1 MRCVGTGS
9 LLSSLIPKPVQ
20 MGMGPFSQLSIGITA
35 SRSFIFLLRI
45 SYITPAHSLLEGRNF
60 FLLPSYSLYPQ
71 TCVLCVSFVEVLCS
85 EDNDA
90 QFLALR
96 SVAQRD
102 EHRAKVLPYL
112 HATREEKVHLT
123 CLSLASYPG
132 HMVGPCSLG
141 TRLACLPLASYPGHM
156 VGPCSLGTRLACL
169 KPPHCPVVTTKTG

>member
-1 MRCVGTGS
+1 MWGTGSS

-20 MGMGPFSQLSIGITA
+20 MGMGQFSQLSIGIMA
-35 SRSFIFLLRI
+35 SRLFIFLLRI
-45 SYITPAHSLLEGRNF
+45 SYTTPAHSLLEGRNF
-60 FLLPSYSLYPQ
+60 LLPSSSLYPQ

-112 HATREEKVHLT
+112 HATREEKVHLA
-123 CLSLASYPG
+123 CLS
-132 HMVGPCSLG
+132 
-141 TRLACLPLASYPGHM
+141 LASYPGHM

-169 KPPHCPVVTTKTG
+169 KPPHCPVLTTKTGQ